1 MASRHLSLRVA
12 DDVVARLDAESAR
25 SGRSR
30 SDVAKMLIEEG
41 LRRERHPGITF
52 RDGPTGRRAGL
63 VRGPDVWEIV
73 RALRQLG
80 GEGDR
85 GVIKLAKQIDL
96 TPEEV
101 RIATRYYSEYPEEID
116 TRIRLD
122 EEEAE
127 RAEAAWRRQQALLE
141 A

>member
-1 MASRHLSLRVA
+1 MASRHLSIRVA
-12 DDVVARLDAESAR
+12 DDVVERLDAESAR

-30 SDVAKMLIEEG
+30 SDVAKRLIEEG

-52 RDGPTGRRAGL
+52 RDGPAGRRAGL

-73 RALRQLG
+73 RALQQLG
-80 GEGDR
+80 GEDDR
-85 GVIKLAKQIDL
+85 AELKLAEQISL
-96 TPEEV
+96 NPEEI

-127 RAEAAWRRQQALLE
+127 RAEAAWRRRRALQG